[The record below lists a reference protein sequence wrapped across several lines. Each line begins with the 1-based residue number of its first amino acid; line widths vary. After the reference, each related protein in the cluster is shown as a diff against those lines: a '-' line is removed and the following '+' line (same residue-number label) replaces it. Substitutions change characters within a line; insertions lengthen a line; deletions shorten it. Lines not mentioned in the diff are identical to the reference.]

1 MDALIFSFEII
12 FPFLLYMLAGMA
24 CRKLEVIGPEGPSK
38 INRLVFRLFLPVSLF
53 FSTATASPSLD
64 QALLTILYALAC
76 LLATFFLAW
85 AFYAKKP
92 IRPGQKGV
100 MVQDAYRSNLALFG
114 VALTEALLQG
124 KGTGITEAVIG
135 VLIPAFNLISVFILS
150 YYGEEAVKR
159 KELFWKI
166 IKNPLI
172 DAIALGTLFRVLGI
186 PIGGPLKTGL
196 TSLAHVATPL
206 ALVGLGAGFSFQQ
219 TKAFR
224 KLLYPAVFTRLLLA
238 PGIFL
243 SLAAALGFQGEPMVS
258 LLAFLAGP
266 CSVSSYAMADAMG
279 KEGPLAGQILL
290 YTTALCSFTLFLF
303 ISLLKAGG
311 LI

>member
-1 MDALIFSFEII
+1 MNALIFSFEII

-24 CRKLEVIGPEGPSK
+24 CRKMKIIGPEGPSK
-38 INRLVFRLFLPVSLF
+38 INRLVFQLFLPVSLF
-53 FSTATASPSLD
+53 LSSATASPSVGE
-64 QALLTILYALAC
+64 ALRTIVFALAS
-76 LLATFFLAW
+76 LLLTFFLAW
-85 AFYAKKP
+85 AFYAKKEISP
-92 IRPGQKGV
+92 DQKGV

-135 VLIPAFNLISVFILS
+135 ILIPAFNLISVFILS
-150 YYGEEAVKR
+150 YYGEGTVNR

-166 IKNPLI
+166 IRNPLI
-172 DAIALGTLFRVLGI
+172 DAIFLGGLVRALGI
-186 PIGGPLKTGL
+186 PIEGPLKTGL
-196 TSLAHVATPL
+196 KSLAQVATPL

-219 TKAFR
+219 SKAYK
-224 KLLYPAVFTRLLLA
+224 KLLLPAVFTRLLLA

-243 SLAAALGFQGEPMVS
+243 SLAAVLGFHGEPMVS

-290 YTTALCSFTLFLF
+290 YTTAFCSFSLFLF
-303 ISLLKAGG
+303 ISILKAGA